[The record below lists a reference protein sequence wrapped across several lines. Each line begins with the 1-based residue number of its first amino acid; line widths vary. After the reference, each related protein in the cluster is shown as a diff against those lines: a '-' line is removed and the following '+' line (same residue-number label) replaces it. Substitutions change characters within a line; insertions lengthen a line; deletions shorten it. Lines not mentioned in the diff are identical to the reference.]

1 MNRSPNGT
9 NIRRFLEG
17 YGVKV
22 HLYRESKTPRPANVV
37 YGGRQIGR
45 LIKKDPDRAG
55 LVVRCIQTSNPVC
68 FDDVTIWSVW
78 CFLATHFPQSAP
90 TAAIEAF
97 SRTDLADVKKRALRL
112 AIGPGGRL
120 TKTAAAI
127 AIVLAQDIL
136 NGDKAA

>member
-1 MNRSPNGT
+1 MNRSPNGI

-22 HLYRESKTPRPANVV
+22 QLYRESKTPRPANVV

-45 LIKKDPDRAG
+45 LIKKDPDRTG
-55 LVVRCIQTSNPVC
+55 LVVRCIQTSNPTC

-78 CFLATHFPQSAP
+78 CFLGAHFPQSSP
-90 TAAIEAF
+90 MAAIKAF
-97 SRTDLADVKKRALRL
+97 SRTDLADVKKRAQRL
-112 AIGPGGRL
+112 AIGDGGRL

-127 AIVLAQDIL
+127 SILLAQDIL
-136 NGDKAA
+136 TGDKAA

>member
-1 MNRSPNGT
+1 MKRSENGI

-22 HLYRESKTPRPANVV
+22 LLYRESKTPRPANVV

-45 LIKKDPDRAG
+45 LLRKDADRAA
-55 LVVRCIQTSNPVC
+55 LVIRCIQTSNPTC
-68 FDDVTIWSVW
+68 FDDVTVWSVW
-78 CFLATHFPQSAP
+78 CFLAAHFPQSAP
-90 TAAIEAF
+90 TAAIQAF

-112 AIGPGGRL
+112 AIGDGGRL

-127 AIVLAQDIL
+127 SILLAQDIL
-136 NGDKAA
+136 TGDKAA

>member
-1 MNRSPNGT
+1 MSRSPNGI

-55 LVVRCIQTSNPVC
+55 LTIRCIQTSNPSC
-68 FDDVTIWSVW
+68 FDDVTVWSVW
-78 CFLATHFPQSAP
+78 CFLTAHFPHGSP
-90 TAAIEAF
+90 TAAIKAF
-97 SRTDLADVKKRALRL
+97 SRTDLADVKKRAQRL
-112 AIGPGGRL
+112 AIGEGGRL
-120 TKTAAAI
+120 TKTASAI
-127 AIVLAQDIL
+127 SILLAQDIL
-136 NGDKAA
+136 NGDEAA